1 MDLIDRY
8 IGAVRRHLPKSA
20 NPDIV
25 SELTDNLRSQAE
37 EREQALGRALNDEE
51 QAELLKPHGHPW
63 LMASRYMPQ
72 QHLIG
77 PAMYPYYR
85 QTVSI
90 AVYWVVLPIGLVGGA
105 VTALYSDH
113 PSLWFSRMLSSA
125 WNGAIYAVGIVTI
138 VFAFLE
144 HERVKFTALE
154 NWNPRRLP
162 APGQRRE
169 IPRSETVIGLVFQIA
184 FLIYWTKVVGLPD
197 FILYDGARVQFTAD
211 PIWQSARPPDRA
223 DDRGQHRRLAG
234 RLDPALADDR
244 GVDRRHRGQHRRA
257 DHRDRRLARRPLHH
271 ADRRAVRS
279 CATGAGGVLA
289 QPVDLVD
296 VCGGGGDQ
304 RRHGAQRDVAAG
316 QDAAGAGRQIRL
328 SRTLRYATPI
338 ISTMTMPP
346 GLSPFSQV

>member
-37 EREQALGRALNDEE
+37 EREQALGRALNDDE

-90 AVYWVVLPIGLVGGA
+90 AVYWVVLPLVLVGGA

-113 PSLWFSRMLSSA
+113 PRLWFSRMLSSA

-162 APGQRRE
+162 APSQGRE
-169 IPRSETVIGLVFQIA
+169 IPRSETVIGLVFQVA
-184 FLIYWTKVVGLPD
+184 FLIYWTKVVGLPE

-211 PIWQSARPPDRA
+211 PVWNQLYYPIVLTIVASI
-223 DDRGQHRRLAG
+223 GVS
-234 RLDPALADDR
+234 LADLVR
-244 GVDRRHRGQHRRA
+244 PWRTTAASIVDIVVIIAALIIATVVLREDHFITLIGGPSEAAQLARAEFWLNRSIWWTFVVVGAISAGMALNEMWQLAKARRA
-257 DHRDRRLARRPLHH
+257 P
-271 ADRRAVRS
+271 AVKF
-279 CATGAGGVLA
+279 A
-289 QPVDLVD
+289 
-296 VCGGGGDQ
+296 
-304 RRHGAQRDVAAG
+304 
-316 QDAAGAGRQIRL
+316 
-328 SRTLRYATPI
+328 
-338 ISTMTMPP
+338 
-346 GLSPFSQV
+346 